1 MVKIPQVKELQA
13 NRLQLQ
19 QESRAIAK
27 DLWSGKLTANEQ
39 RALNQICIIYGLDPI
54 LKQVVMLGGNVY
66 ITGGGLKV
74 IANKEKETA
83 LNGIELAPATEEE
96 RALARVPAE
105 SHYWKAT
112 VWKKGC
118 EKPFI
123 EFGEASA
130 GNVRLHQAD
139 WKSYQDMAKTRAV
152 NRALRNAY
160 DVAFTSLEEMGYT
173 ADVVDTSKIV
183 DVKAESTDGNGN
195 GNKKETE
202 QPEQKAPKTTTT
214 DEPGITEKQQKC
226 VYAITKKKNID
237 DDSLHNTIA
246 VLFSKEHLS
255 DLTMKEASQLIEEIQ
270 K

>member
-1 MVKIPQVKELQA
+1 MIKIPQVKELQA

-19 QESRAIAK
+19 EQSRNIAK
-27 DLWSGKLTANEQ
+27 NLWSGKLTANEQ
-39 RALNQICIIYGLDPI
+39 AALNQICIIYGLDPI

-83 LNGIELAPATEEE
+83 LNGIELTPATEEE
-96 RALARVPAE
+96 RKLARVPE
-105 SHYWKAT
+105 DSHYWKAT

-118 EKPFI
+118 EKPFT
-123 EFGEASA
+123 EFGEAST

-173 ADVVDTSKIV
+173 ADVIDTTAKP
-183 DVKAESTDGNGN
+183 AEEPRTEGNGN
-195 GNKKETE
+195 GADKE
-202 QPEQKAPKTTTT
+202 QPEQEKSQPQVDGKM
-214 DEPGITEKQQKC
+214 ITEKQQKC
-226 VYAITKKKNID
+226 IFAIAKKNNIVEED
-237 DDSLHNTIA
+237 LKNLMA
-246 VLFSKEHLS
+246 VKFEKEHVT
-255 DLTMKEASQLIEEIQ
+255 DLTMNEASRLIEELQ
-270 K
+270 KQ